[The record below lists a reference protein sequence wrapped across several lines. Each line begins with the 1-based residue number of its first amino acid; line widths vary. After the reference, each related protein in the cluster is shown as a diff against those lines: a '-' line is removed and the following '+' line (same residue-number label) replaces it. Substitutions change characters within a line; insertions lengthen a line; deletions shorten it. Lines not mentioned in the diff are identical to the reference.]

1 MASNNAPT
9 DQVVVIQAGEG
20 PSEGVGVGEG
30 PPERARGHPMMFP
43 CQRCGIRVSP
53 AFASAR
59 QCKQRL
65 YRVHLGLIANG
76 LLQGTV
82 GLPLL
87 TNYRSYD
94 SPSTVAELYT
104 YFILLSVW
112 FGVPLGCYMLFR
124 SVWHDGP
131 HCCKC
136 LKEDGTWSTPYYWM
150 RACRFCKKRAAGG
163 QISIEATPT
172 REYSFEQVKASTRK
186 LLSSESFSTANPD
199 SLAGLLKRLELLKQ
213 AGIPPMK
220 VLPMS
225 TLIELG
231 RIPHSSEGFA
241 IDAADALA
249 GFPQAKLSRPMAPIY
264 FFSHRWLRPDWCEA
278 LQKNVAYGTEEW
290 QQAQAAGHRVGDPDD
305 TAATKARSLIQ
316 TLKWLAE
323 EHAREQAMSW
333 EEVPMKLLMACGHEL
348 YKEQPLREVLLWI
361 DWPCV
366 DQSNPLPEIAALPAY
381 VACCSGIMAAYNE
394 TYMTRG
400 WCRVEILNAFAFCSC
415 NTMWTND
422 KMYIRYG
429 GAMRSNELG
438 RGCRVLSAAR
448 EGSAGIVLCMLA
460 HRSLTEVRTPPHPV

>member
-1 MASNNAPT
+1 M
-9 DQVVVIQAGEG
+9 
-20 PSEGVGVGEG
+20 
-30 PPERARGHPMMFP
+30 
-43 CQRCGIRVSP
+43 
-53 AFASAR
+53 
-59 QCKQRL
+59 
-65 YRVHLGLIANG
+65 
-76 LLQGTV
+76 LL
-82 GLPLL
+82 
-87 TNYRSYD
+87 
-94 SPSTVAELYT
+94 
-104 YFILLSVW
+104 
-112 FGVPLGCYMLFR
+112 LFR
-124 SVWHDGP
+124 SLWHDGP

-199 SLAGLLKRLELLKQ
+199 SLAGLHKRLELLKQ

-290 QQAQAAGHRVGDPDD
+290 QQAQAAGHRAGDPDD

-333 EEVPMKLLMACGHEL
+333 EEVPMKLFMACGHEL